1 MASRSIIAGI
11 KTAAIINIGTA
22 TLGALIDAG
31 GLGVPIQQGLRL
43 QDKELI
49 LLGAIP
55 AAGLALLAQ
64 GLFEV
69 AEWFIVPKGLQLTAS
84 R

>member
-1 MASRSIIAGI
+1 LLPIIRN
-11 KTAAIINIGTA
+11 NIGTA

-31 GLGVPIQQGLRL
+31 GLGVPIQQGLRTH
-43 QDKELI
+43 DDGLI

-55 AAGLALLAQ
+55 AAGLALLAE
-64 GLFEV
+64 GLFGLLERV
-69 AEWFIVPKGLQLTAS
+69 VVPKGLRLTPG